1 MGDYQEALMCE
12 EIEELQGEVE
22 RLKKVKATVDFF
34 KENKYA
40 GRRVK
45 KTEIEKKAYPL
56 EKMSRE
62 KLTAT
67 RQTSIRETFHQEK
80 NRDLMSI
87 IMVVLPGVIAVCCL
101 GNWYEIEG
109 YEINMFKLI
118 IAAIDDEY
126 GVGRLLMRDNS
137 GGGFTG
143 LGVGVLILCTAL
155 WFGAFL
161 FGVICYDFY
170 KNQVQKDAYV
180 GLVYIAGIFVVTFCI
195 AEFFNQRVR
204 SSLGGYLPIR
214 LELTNTAWIT
224 LVLAV
229 VLCILF
235 YQSKINGT
243 DEQMGN
249 GTALGKLN
257 NKNVLTDREERLP
270 VTVFYPWETL
280 CFHTLSVRY
289 GSYVS
294 IALEYS
300 YIGLLKNGVS
310 EEKKNQKVE
319 VKADIVLETNDDMY
333 VIKDETF
340 MIESLKEKGKTESL
354 PFSISE
360 FPRDSIINL
369 EVYLKTIKSGSQE
382 ERRIAPL
389 CIDSELVCE
398 ELARYRVQ
406 ENDDEAM
413 CKYEEFDGIFV
424 FMKMF
429 NRKMKA

>member
-45 KTEIEKKAYPL
+45 KTEIAKKAYPL

-80 NRDLMSI
+80 TRDLMSI
-87 IMVVLPGVIAVCCL
+87 IMVALPGVIAVCCL

-300 YIGLLKNGVS
+300 YKGLLKNGVS
-310 EEKKNQKVE
+310 EEKKNQKAE